1 MGASGRG
8 WDAAACRAMTYSLT
22 ARCAATG
29 AFGTIVTSSSIA
41 TAARCAWA
49 GPMGAVATQNLSD
62 PALGPQGLVLL
73 RQGLGAQAVVDLL
86 TRSTRGLQHRQVA
99 VVDRMGGIAHFSGD
113 QAMAVAAVAQGRD
126 CIAMGNLLA
135 NDSVPAAMVAAF
147 EASAGEVLA
156 ERLTRALEAGLEA
169 GGEFDDEHGAGLL
182 VADRFD
188 WPVVDLRVDWHD
200 EPVAELRRLWE
211 RYRPQQ
217 AAYIARALDA
227 DSAPGF

>member
-1 MGASGRG
+1 
-8 WDAAACRAMTYSLT
+8 MTYSLT
-22 ARCAATG
+22 ARCAETG

-49 GPMGAVATQNLSD
+49 GPMGAVSTQNLSD

-86 TRSTRGLQHRQVA
+86 LRSTRGAEHRQVA
-99 VVDRMGGIAHFSGD
+99 VVDRMGGVAWFSGGK
-113 QAMAVAAVAQGRD
+113 AMPEHAVATGPD
-126 CIAMGNLLA
+126 CVSMGNLLA
-135 NDSVPAAMVAAF
+135 NTGVPQAMVDSFAS
-147 EASAGEVLA
+147 SAGAPLA
-156 ERLTRALEAGLEA
+156 ERLMRALEAGLEA

-182 VADRFD
+182 VADRYD

-200 EPVAELRRLWE
+200 EPVAELRRLWT
-211 RYRPQQ
+211 RYEPQQ
-217 AAYIARALDA
+217 AAYVARALDA

>member
-1 MGASGRG
+1 
-8 WDAAACRAMTYSLT
+8 MTYSLT
-22 ARCAATG
+22 ARCAETG

-49 GPMGAVATQNLSD
+49 GPMGAVSTQNLSD

-86 TRSTRGLQHRQVA
+86 LRSTRGVEHRQVA
-99 VVDRMGGIAHFSGD
+99 VVDRMGGVAWFSGGK
-113 QAMAVAAVAQGRD
+113 AMPEHAVATGPD
-126 CIAMGNLLA
+126 CVSMGNLLA
-135 NDSVPAAMVAAF
+135 NTGVPQAMVDSVA
-147 EASAGEVLA
+147 ASAGAPLA
-156 ERLTRALEAGLEA
+156 ERLMRALEAGLEA

-200 EPVAELRRLWE
+200 EPVAELRRLWT
-211 RYRPQQ
+211 RYEPQQ
-217 AAYIARALDA
+217 AAYVARAVNA